1 MSESLDVTNDVI
13 LKAQQGDTAKIGVLF
28 QRYHQSVFRYLY
40 YRVNDLHIAEDLTSE
55 VFLRMLRALP
65 DYRLQGVSFQ
75 AWLLQIARNLSVDH
89 FRKAASHPNVELQ
102 ENLVASE
109 PDPAAT
115 AESSL
120 TSESLRMAL
129 GQLPSEQREV
139 IIFRFILGMPIN
151 EVAAVL
157 KRSEDSVKGLQ
168 RRGLIA
174 LREYLD
180 AVEIPYV

>member
-1 MSESLDVTNDVI
+1 VSESLEVTNDVI
-13 LKAQQGDTAKIGVLF
+13 LRAQQGDTAKIGVLF

-40 YRVNDLHIAEDLTSE
+40 YRVNDLHTAEDLTSE

-89 FRKAASHPNVELQ
+89 FRKSASHPNVEIQ
-102 ENLVASE
+102 ENLVASG

-120 TSESLRMAL
+120 TSESLRLAL

-139 IIFRFILGMPIN
+139 IIFRFILGMPIT
-151 EVAAVL
+151 EVASVL

-174 LREYLD
+174 LREHLD
-180 AVEIPYV
+180 VLEISYV